1 MASGSRPHAGNPEEA
16 PAGFKQSYMESVRL
30 IEQLHRRYLD
40 VVQTELKLQG
50 IDDINNVQALM
61 ILHIGTSELAVT
73 DLLKRG
79 YYLASNVSYNVRKLA
94 EAGYLLQERSIADRR
109 SIRLHLTERGIQLY
123 ARLVEMIERQ
133 VSALND
139 VTTFKDLQTATQ
151 TFRDL
156 GDFWHGL
163 RRLGDIGG
171 GY

>member
-1 MASGSRPHAGNPEEA
+1 MASGPSPHDAARETTA
-16 PAGFKQSYMESVRL
+16 PALKQSYMESVRL
-30 IEQLHRRYLD
+30 IEQLHRRYLE
-40 VVQTELKLQG
+40 VVQTELKSQG

-94 EAGYLLQERSIADRR
+94 EAGYLLQERSTADRR
-109 SIRLHLTERGIQLY
+109 SIRLRLTEKGMELY
-123 ARLVEMIERQ
+123 DRLADMIDRQ
-133 VSALND
+133 VLALSD
-139 VTTFKDLQTATQ
+139 VTSLKELQSATL

-156 GDFWHGL
+156 GDFWHSL
-163 RRLGDIGG
+163 RRMGDLG

>member
-1 MASGSRPHAGNPEEA
+1 MVSGPRPYAGNPEAA
-16 PAGFKQSYMESVRL
+16 PAAFKQSYMESVRL
-30 IEQLHRRYLD
+30 IEQLHRRYLE
-40 VVQTELKLQG
+40 VVQTELKTQG

-61 ILHIGTSELAVT
+61 ILHIGMSELAVT

-94 EAGYLLQERSIADRR
+94 EAGYLLQERSTADRR
-109 SIRLHLTERGIQLY
+109 SIRLHLTEKGVVLHE
-123 ARLVEMIERQ
+123 RLVDMIERQ
-133 VSALND
+133 VLALSD
-139 VTTFKDLQTATQ
+139 VTSLRELQVATQ

-163 RRLGDIGG
+163 RRLGDLG

>member
-1 MASGSRPHAGNPEEA
+1 
-16 PAGFKQSYMESVRL
+16 MESVRL

-40 VVQTELKLQG
+40 VVQAELKIQG

-61 ILHIGTSELAVT
+61 ILHIGPSELAVT

-94 EAGYLLQERSIADRR
+94 EAGYLLQERSTADRR
-109 SIRLHLTERGIQLY
+109 SIRLRLTERGTALHD
-123 ARLVEMIERQ
+123 RLVDMIDRQ
-133 VSALND
+133 VVALGD
-139 VTTFKDLQTATQ
+139 VTSYKDLQSATE

-163 RRLGDIGG
+163 RRLGDLG

>member
-1 MASGSRPHAGNPEEA
+1 MASGPRPHTGNPETA
-16 PAGFKQSYMESVRL
+16 PAGFRQSYMESVRL

-40 VVQTELKLQG
+40 VVQTELKVQG

-61 ILHIGTSELAVT
+61 ILHIGTNELAVT

-94 EAGYLLQERSIADRR
+94 EAGYLLQERSTADRR
-109 SIRLHLTERGIQLY
+109 SIRLRLTERGTALY
-123 ARLVEMIERQ
+123 DRLVDMIDRQ
-133 VSALND
+133 VMALSD
-139 VTTFKDLQTATQ
+139 VTSYPDLQSATQ

-156 GDFWHGL
+156 GDCWQSL
-163 RRLGDIGG
+163 RRLGDLG